1 MRRICACL
9 ALALLFLFAS
19 PAGAASG
26 RVIKVLPF
34 FLDLKGRHAL
44 TPSLY
49 ERDAYQLQLGQNPEK
64 RSGIMF
70 DVHWKTKGAPASP
83 LRLRVE
89 LRGILQGKAPRETM
103 LETMIEGVG
112 HSRGWTEL
120 KLTGQKYAD
129 FGEVTCWR
137 ATLWE
142 GDRLL
147 DEQRSFLW

>member
-1 MRRICACL
+1 
-9 ALALLFLFAS
+9 LFAFAH

-49 ERDAYQLQLGQNPEK
+49 ERDAYQLKLSQNPET

-70 DVHWKTKGAPASP
+70 DVHWKTKGAATAP
-83 LRLRVE
+83 LKLRVE
-89 LRGILQGKAPRETM
+89 LRGILQGKAPRESV
-103 LETMIEGVG
+103 LETQIEATGRGG
-112 HSRGWTEL
+112 HWTEL
-120 KLTGQKYAD
+120 RLTGQKYTD

-147 DEQRSFLW
+147 AEQRSFLW